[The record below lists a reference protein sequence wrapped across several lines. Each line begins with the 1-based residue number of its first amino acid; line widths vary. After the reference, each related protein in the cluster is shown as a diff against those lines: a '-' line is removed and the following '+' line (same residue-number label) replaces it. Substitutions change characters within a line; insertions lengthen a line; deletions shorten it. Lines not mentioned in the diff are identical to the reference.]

1 MVKICLISLGCVK
14 NTVDSEAILGLFNQE
29 DFEFINDPKRSDC
42 IIINTCGFIL
52 DAKKEGIDTILEMV
66 KLKKKIIVI
75 GCLVERYYDELKKE
89 IPEVDL
95 YIKFKDEY
103 SSLPK
108 LLQDFFPNLR
118 INPYFDF
125 NNRVISTDKYTFYL
139 KISEGCNNFCS
150 FCSIPY
156 IRGRFI
162 SYPIEELINFTK
174 EKVKEGYKEV
184 VVIGQDPTS
193 YGKDLKDKNINL
205 VRLLKELNEI
215 EGLEFIRCLYL
226 YPDGISDELIE
237 LFKISNK
244 LPHYFDIPIQHASN
258 EILKLMNRKDKKEDL
273 IELFAKI
280 KKEIPDAILR
290 TTLITGFPGETLKDF
305 NELKEFISKIKFHH
319 LGVFTY
325 SREEGTVAFKLP
337 HQVRE
342 STKIKRRN
350 EIMSLQ
356 ADISYQL
363 NQSLINK
370 EYKAIIIGI
379 KNNSYLVRCDFNAP
393 DDIDGEVLIEKKN
406 KHNIGDIV
414 KIKIT
419 DALVYDLKGIE
430 ID

>member
-1 MVKICLISLGCVK
+1 
-14 NTVDSEAILGLFNQE
+14 
-29 DFEFINDPKRSDC
+29 
-42 IIINTCGFIL
+42 
-52 DAKKEGIDTILEMV
+52 MV

-103 SSLPK
+103 FSLPK

-162 SYPIEELINFTK
+162 SYPIEELVNFTK

-237 LFKISNK
+237 LFKTSNK
-244 LPHYFDIPIQHASN
+244 FPHYFDIPIQHASN
-258 EILKLMNRKDKKEDL
+258 KILKLMNRKDKKEDL
-273 IELFAKI
+273 IELFTKI

-290 TTLITGFPGETLKDF
+290 TTLITGFPGETLKNF